1 MIQNERSN
9 RKIIPI
15 ASGKGGVGKSVLAA
29 NIALRLAA
37 GGANT
42 MAVDLDLGGSNLHT
56 YFGIRN
62 TRRGI
67 GNFLS
72 VPKMPFSDIVTD
84 TDWVNLRFV
93 PGDVLVAGLSRLT
106 SSQRNRIVTG
116 LEKLE
121 ADYIIVDLGSG
132 TSELVIDLFLLS
144 NSGIVVTTPQAPSA
158 LNAYGLLKN
167 VLFYRLKEEF
177 AKSSR
182 ISSYLRSI
190 QKDREPRSTP
200 TLDNIIQGIKKIDGK
215 AAARARNRIAE
226 LHPLFILNMV
236 NDPEDLS
243 LLRSLR
249 KLVNENLA
257 IDPACLGA
265 VFFDPTCTQAVTS
278 LQPVTTFDP
287 LTAIS
292 YQLERIAQKIVQS
305 ERFPEMPLDLT
316 EYEDSYALTQIELE
330 DDVEQYGRPSNF
342 GGDRNTQEFFEVISK
357 QKQEIEQ
364 LKRTIRML
372 STGRE

>member
-9 RKIIPI
+9 RKVIPI

-29 NIALRLAA
+29 NLALRLSAA
-37 GGANT
+37 GADT
-42 MAVDLDLGGSNLHT
+42 VAVDLDLGGSNLHT

-62 TRRGI
+62 TRKGI

-72 VPKMPFSDIVTD
+72 ASKTPFSDIVTD
-84 TDWVNLRFV
+84 TDWENLRFV
-93 PGDVLVAGLSRLT
+93 PGDVLVAGLSRL
-106 SSQRNRIVTG
+106 SSGQRNRVVTG
-116 LEKLE
+116 LEELK

-182 ISSYLRSI
+182 ITSYLRSV
-190 QKDREPRSTP
+190 QKDRNPRSTP
-200 TLDNIIQGIKKIDGK
+200 TLDEIVKAIKKIDGK
-215 AAARARNRIAE
+215 AATRARRRIAD

-236 NDPEDLS
+236 NDPDDLS

-249 KLVNENLA
+249 KLVNDNLG

-292 YQLERIAQKIVQS
+292 YQIERIAQKIFQS
-305 ERFPEMPLDLT
+305 ERFPEMPLDLS
-316 EYEDSYALTQIELE
+316 EYEDSYELTQLELE

-342 GGDRNTQEFFEVISK
+342 GGDRNAQEFFEVISK